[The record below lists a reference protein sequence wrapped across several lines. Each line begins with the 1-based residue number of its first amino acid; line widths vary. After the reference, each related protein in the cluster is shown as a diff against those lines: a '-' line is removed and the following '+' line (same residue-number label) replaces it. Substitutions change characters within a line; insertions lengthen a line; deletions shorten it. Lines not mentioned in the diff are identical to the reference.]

1 MQVRQYM
8 SQPVLTITPQTPFR
22 QAFDLMHSRGFHHLP
37 IVDEGRLTGVIAKS
51 DLLLAAANFGSAE
64 VPVDEI
70 MRGAPVCVTET
81 AQLKYAVRLLL
92 NHHIG
97 CLPVVNARKKLVGI
111 ITETDIFKITA
122 GLLHARP
129 MAKRPVAKAAKK
141 ASKTATKT
149 EGKKVVRKAAK
160 TASRKTA

>member
-8 SQPVLTITPQTPFR
+8 TQPVLTIPPKTPFR

-37 IVDEGRLTGVIAKS
+37 IVEDDRVLGVIAKN

-70 MRGAPVCVTET
+70 MRGAPVCVADH
-81 AQLKYAVRLLL
+81 AQLEDVVQLLL
-92 NHHIG
+92 QHHIG
-97 CLPVVNARKKLVGI
+97 CLPVLNDREKLVGI

-122 GLLHARP
+122 GMLQAGSAAREPFTLGGETSSP
-129 MAKRPVAKAAKK
+129 MAA
-141 ASKTATKT
+141 
-149 EGKKVVRKAAK
+149 
-160 TASRKTA
+160 